1 MSLSVSQPAVS
12 ALCSVLNQ
20 YRMLILAAIILAVI
34 TVLGVCYSIRVTE
47 EAFYLSLERDSD
59 VLEKSFNGLLERTYK
74 NMEMIATFVSNNHDV
89 QQLFYKGMLAVQAEG
104 GGAGAEAAAL
114 YRHALYDAVAP
125 GWTKIQQ
132 QFDARQLHFHLAPGS
147 LSFLRVHRPEKY
159 GDRMDDLRHTVVDV
173 NATLEPVSGFETG
186 RVYSGLRGVVPVFA
200 KNSITQQQVH
210 VGALEVGTSFNTVLK
225 IFDDTQ
231 NVGGGILLQRDHV
244 ESTMWPEYI
253 EERFGDVIHSCDCY
267 LEAESRKGELRRM
280 IDRVAEDRQDHHS
293 VRLYPLDDRYYGFSL
308 IPLFD
313 YKKSLSGKD
322 PQNRIGYI
330 AFWFDQTEKYQHL
343 QSTQQRYLMLAVVGY
358 LFVLSMMI
366 LLVRFYIRHLSKQ
379 VKQKTMALQES
390 TDQLNR
396 AQKIA
401 HLGHWQLQVEANQLV
416 FSDEVYRIVG
426 LPRDTDISLGQF
438 LSCVHEEDREEV
450 RQAFLS
456 VKKGISGDLTHRV
469 KSVDDHLIYVRNHME
484 VLFNDTGDVDRI
496 LGTIQD
502 ISHQIELQKAI
513 EAKEQLYRQIFE
525 RSRAVKL
532 LLNPDQGQII
542 DANEAAQ
549 RYYGYSHQQ
558 LTSMTIDKIN
568 TLPLEALRAEFE
580 RTLAEDC
587 DYGSYKHRLA
597 NGDIRDVEIYT
608 SDVEFDGKHYYHSII
623 FDVTERNQV
632 LAQLEK
638 AAMHDSL
645 TGLFNR
651 RSINYRAELEVAR
664 YLRTEEPFS
673 VIMMDIDHFKRFN
686 DIYGH
691 DVGDMV
697 LRHVAQLFESEVRAT
712 DLVGRFGGEEF
723 IVLAPQTDREHATLL
738 AERIVSSVR
747 AFEMEHGDERLKITL
762 SAGVATLD
770 SNFSLNQIFDL
781 KDCFAQLVK
790 HADEQLYNA
799 KSRGRNQVCSL

>member
-1 MSLSVSQPAVS
+1 MSVPVSQPIVPV
-12 ALCSVLNQ
+12 LRSVLNQ
-20 YRMLILAAIILAVI
+20 YRILILASVLLAFVAII
-34 TVLGVCYSIRVTE
+34 GVYYSIKATE
-47 EAFYLSLERDSD
+47 ETFYLSLERDSE
-59 VLEKSFNGLLERTYK
+59 VLEKSFNSLLERTYK

-104 GGAGAEAAAL
+104 GGAGAESAAF

-125 GWTKIQQ
+125 SWKKIQQ
-132 QFDARQLHFHLAPGS
+132 RFDARQLHFHLAPGS

-159 GDRMDDLRHTVVDV
+159 GDRMDNIRHTVVDV
-173 NATLEPVSGFETG
+173 NASLEPVLGFETG
-186 RVYSGLRGVVPVFA
+186 RVYSGLRGVVPVF
-200 KNSITQQQVH
+200 SEDSETQQQVH

-225 IFDDTQ
+225 IFDETQ
-231 NVGGGILLQRDHV
+231 NVGAGILLRRDHITA
-244 ESTMWPEYI
+244 TMWPEYI
-253 EERFGDVIHSCDCY
+253 EERFGDVIHSCGCY

-280 IDRVAEDRQDHHS
+280 MDLQAEDNENHHR
-293 VRLYPLDDRYYGFSL
+293 VGLYPLGERYYGFSL

-313 YKKSLSGKD
+313 YKKSLSNKD

-343 QSTQQRYLMLAVVGY
+343 QSTQKRYLVLGVVGF

-366 LLVRFYIRHLSKQ
+366 LLVRFYIRHLSIQ
-379 VKQKTMALQES
+379 VEQKTLALQES
-390 TDQLNR
+390 TDQLNQ

-401 HLGHWQLQVEANQLV
+401 HLGYWQLQVEANQLV

-426 LPRDTDISLGQF
+426 LPQGTDISLEQF
-438 LSCVHEEDREEV
+438 LSCVYEEDQEEV
-450 RQAFLS
+450 RQTFLS
-456 VKKGISGDLTHRV
+456 AKKGISGDLTHRV
-469 KSVDDHLIYVRNHME
+469 ESKNGHLIYVRNHME
-484 VLFNDTGDVDRI
+484 VIFNDAGAVDRI
-496 LGTIQD
+496 LGTLQD

-532 LLNPDQGQII
+532 LVNPEQGQII

-549 RYYGYSHQQ
+549 RYYGYSHKQ
-558 LTSMTIDKIN
+558 LTSMGIEEIN
-568 TLPLEALRAEFE
+568 TLSLEALRAEFY
-580 RTLAEDC
+580 RTQTENC

-597 NGDIRDVEIYT
+597 NGEIRDVEVYT

-651 RSINYRAELEVAR
+651 RSINYRAEPEIAR

-673 VIMMDIDHFKRFN
+673 VIMMDIDYFKRFN

-691 DVGDMV
+691 DVGDLV
-697 LRHVAQLFESEVRAT
+697 LKHVAQLFESEVRAT

-723 IVLAPQTDREHATLL
+723 IVLAPQTNKEDAIVL

-747 AFEMEHGDERLKITL
+747 AFEMEYGDERLKITL
-762 SAGVATLD
+762 SAGVATLGE
-770 SNFSLNQIFDL
+770 SLCLNQTFDL

-799 KSRGRNQVCSL
+799 KSKGRDQVCSF